1 MWVTWIEMPW
11 VGMETEACPFLDGGN
26 GCQPDAA
33 VRDIYISINVIIIIS
48 HL

>member
-33 VRDIYISINVIIIIS
+33 VRDINISINVIIIIS